1 MAYFFFPRK
10 SSFLLF
16 IIAEVRKTSNLFFF
30 SNKATILFLPVEVCP
45 NGLLVMDEH

>member
-16 IIAEVRKTSNLFFF
+16 IIAEVRKTSNLFQQR
-30 SNKATILFLPVEVCP
+30 ATILFLPVEVCP